1 METLLKDL
9 HFGARLLLKRPGFT
23 LIAIITL
30 ALGVGANTAIFSVVN
45 AVLLRPLPYP
55 DSQRL
60 VTMRSNQSVPDMDD
74 IKAQSQAFEF
84 LGGSVLQALDFTGE
98 AEPVQVQAA
107 LCNEDLFDALGV
119 KAAIGRTISAE
130 EARFGGER
138 VVVLSHA
145 FWQRHFA
152 GDAGVIGKTVPL
164 SGNSYTIIGVMPPN
178 FTMPQQEPDLWAAV
192 RVVNPVAAKFRGVHF
207 LRTFLKLKQGTT
219 LDQARAEM
227 EGIDRW
233 LSEKEPAENKDRR
246 TVFVA
251 LHERVVG
258 NTRTALFVL
267 LGAVGLVLL
276 IACANFANLLLAR
289 AASREQEFVV
299 RAALG
304 AGRGRLVRQMLTE
317 SVLLSVIGGAAGL
330 LLAMWGIDLLVALK
344 PANLPRLSEIGIDMR
359 VLAFTLSVSV
369 ATGLVFG
376 LLPALS
382 ATRLNLN
389 EALKE
394 GGRGATGGAA
404 SHRARSFLVV
414 SEIALALVLLIGAGL
429 LIRSF
434 RQLQSV
440 DPGFNTANLLTM
452 RVELPESR
460 YREIPKQMVFRQ
472 RVLESVNSLPG
483 VQAAMISELPMSS
496 DWLTHNFIIEGR
508 DPMAPGDEPELM
520 TRSVAGDYFTTMG
533 IPLLAGRA
541 FSVQDRPEAPMVA
554 VINQS
559 MARQYFPN
567 QEPIGARF
575 RWARGNEPKWI
586 TIVGIVGDVR
596 HFGFQVA
603 EQPAA
608 YTAYEQ
614 QDQPWKRWMTLV
626 IRSNADQSALLAQ
639 VKSQV
644 WTVDSQIPVTRVK
657 SMTEV
662 MAASL
667 AEQRFNM
674 ALLGLFAAVALTLA
688 AVGIYGVTSYSV
700 TQRTHEIG
708 VRMALGANRRSVV
721 ALVLRQG
728 FVLTAIG
735 VVLGLAAAFGLTRVM
750 SSLLFGVSATDPVTF
765 AIISLLLAG
774 VALAACFVPA
784 RRATKVDPMIALR
797 YE

>member
-1 METLLKDL
+1 MQTFLQDL
-9 HFGARLLLKRPGFT
+9 RFGARLLLKRPGFT

-55 DSQRL
+55 DSERL
-60 VTMRSNQSVPDMDD
+60 VTMRSNQSVPDLDD

-84 LGGSVLQALDFTGE
+84 LGGSVLQSLDFTGE

-119 KAAIGRTISAE
+119 KAAIGRTISAD

-138 VVVLSHA
+138 VAVLSHA
-145 FWQRHFA
+145 FWRRRFA
-152 GDAGVIGKTVPL
+152 GDSGVIGKTIPL
-164 SGNSYTIIGVMPPN
+164 SGNSYTVIGVMPPD
-178 FTMPQQEPDLWAAV
+178 FTLPQQAPDLWASV
-192 RVVNPVAAKFRGVHF
+192 RVVNPLAAKFRGVHF

-219 LDQARAEM
+219 IDQARAEM
-227 EGIDRW
+227 ESIDRW

-246 TVFVA
+246 TIFIP

-258 NTRTALFVL
+258 STRTALFVL
-267 LGAVGLVLL
+267 LGAVALVLL

-317 SVLLSVIGGAAGL
+317 SVLLSMIGGAVGL
-330 LLAMWGIDLLVALK
+330 LLAKWGIDLLIALK
-344 PANLPRLSEIGIDMR
+344 PANLPRLAEIGIDMR

-376 LLPALS
+376 LLPSLS
-382 ATRLNLN
+382 ATRLNLI

-404 SHRARSFLVV
+404 SHRVRSFLVV

-429 LIRSF
+429 LIKSF

-440 DPGFNTANLLTM
+440 DPGFSTANLLTM

-460 YREIPKQMVFRQ
+460 YREIPKQVVFRQ
-472 RVLESVNSLPG
+472 QVLESLNSLPG

-496 DWLTHNFIIEGR
+496 DWLTHNFVIAGR
-508 DPMAPGDEPELM
+508 DPLAPGDEPELM
-520 TRSVAGDYFTTMG
+520 TRSVGGDYFTTMG
-533 IPLLAGRA
+533 IPLLAGRV
-541 FSVQDRPEAPMVA
+541 FSTHDRPEAPMVA

-559 MARQYFPN
+559 MAHQYFPN
-567 QEPIGARF
+567 EDAIGARF
-575 RWARGNEPKWI
+575 RWARGNEPRWI
-586 TIVGIVGDVR
+586 TIVGVVGDVR
-596 HFGFQVA
+596 HFGFQIG

-626 IRSNADQSALLAQ
+626 IRSNAEQSTLLAQ
-639 VKSQV
+639 VKSQL
-644 WTVDSQIPVTRVK
+644 WEVDSQIPLTRVN

-674 ALLGLFAAVALTLA
+674 ALLGLFAGVALALA
-688 AVGIYGVTSYSV
+688 AVGIYGVMSYSV

-708 VRMALGANRRSVV
+708 VRMALGANRSSVV

-735 VVLGLAAAFGLTRVM
+735 VALGLAAALGLTRVM

>member
-1 METLLKDL
+1 MATLLKDL
-9 HFGARLLLKRPGFT
+9 RFGARLLLKRPGFT
-23 LIAIITL
+23 FIAIITL

-55 DSQRL
+55 DSERL
-60 VTMRSNQSVPDMDD
+60 VTMRSNQSVPDLDD

-119 KAAIGRTISAE
+119 KAAIGRTISAD
-130 EARFGGER
+130 EAGFGGER

-152 GDAGVIGKTVPL
+152 GDAGVVGKSIPL
-164 SGNSYTIIGVMPPN
+164 SGNSYTVIGVMPSG
-178 FTMPQQEPDLWAAV
+178 FSMPQQEPDLWAAV
-192 RVVNPVAAKFRGVHF
+192 RVANPVAAKFRGVHF
-207 LRTFLKLKQGTT
+207 LRTFLRLKQSAT

-233 LSEKEPAENKDRR
+233 LAEKEPAENKDRR
-246 TVFVA
+246 TVFVP

-258 NTRTALFVL
+258 STRTALFIL
-267 LGAVGLVLL
+267 LGAVVLVLL

-317 SVLLSVIGGAAGL
+317 SVLLSVIGGAVGL
-330 LLAMWGIDLLVALK
+330 LLAMWSIDLLVALK

-359 VLAFTLSVSV
+359 VLAFTLSVSI

-389 EALKE
+389 DALKE

-404 SHRARSFLVV
+404 SHRVRSFLVV

-429 LIRSF
+429 LIKSF

-440 DPGFNTANLLTM
+440 DPGFNANNLLTM

-460 YREIPKQMVFRQ
+460 YREIPKQLVFRQ

-483 VQAAMISELPMSS
+483 VQAAMVSELPMSS

-508 DPMAPGDEPELM
+508 DPLAPGDEPELM
-520 TRSVAGDYFTTMG
+520 TRSVAGEYFTTMG

-541 FSVQDRPEAPMVA
+541 FSTEDRPEAPMVA
-554 VINQS
+554 VVNQS
-559 MARQYFPN
+559 MAHQYFPN
-567 QEPIGARF
+567 QDPIGARF
-575 RWARGNEPKWI
+575 RWARGNEPRWI
-586 TIVGIVGDVR
+586 TIVGVVGDVR
-596 HFGFQVA
+596 HFGFQID

-626 IRSNADQSALLAQ
+626 IRSNAEQAALLAQ
-639 VKSQV
+639 VKSQL

-662 MAASL
+662 MAGSL

-688 AVGIYGVTSYSV
+688 AVGIYGVMSYSV

-708 VRMALGANRRSVV
+708 VRMALGANQKSVV
-721 ALVLRQG
+721 ALVMRQG
-728 FVLTAIG
+728 LTLTATG
-735 VVLGLAAAFGLTRVM
+735 VALGLAAAFGLTRVM

-784 RRATKVDPMIALR
+784 RRATNVDPMIALR

>member
-1 METLLKDL
+1 MNKLLQDL
-9 HFGARLLLKRPGFT
+9 RYGTRLLIKRPGFT

-55 DSQRL
+55 DSERL
-60 VTMRSNQSVPDMDD
+60 VTMRSNQSLPDLED
-74 IKAQSQAFEF
+74 IKAQSHAFEF
-84 LGGSVLQALDFTGE
+84 LGGSTLQALDFTGE

-119 KAAIGRTISAE
+119 KAAIGRTISTD

-145 FWQRHFA
+145 FWQRHLG
-152 GDAGVIGKTVPL
+152 GDAGIIGKTIPL
-164 SGNSYTIIGVMPPN
+164 SGNSYSIIGVMPSG
-178 FTMPQQEPDLWAAV
+178 FTMPQQTPDVWAAV
-192 RVVNPVAAKFRGVHF
+192 RVVNPLAAKFRGVHF
-207 LRTFLKLKQGTT
+207 LRTYLRLKQGTN
-219 LDQARAEM
+219 LDQAKAEM
-227 EGIDRW
+227 ESIDRW
-233 LSEKEPAENKDRR
+233 LSDKEPAENKDRR
-246 TVFVA
+246 TVFIP

-258 NTRTALFVL
+258 NTRPALLVL

-304 AGRGRLVRQMLTE
+304 AGRGRLVRQLLTE
-317 SVLLSVIGGAAGL
+317 SVLLSLIGGAVGL
-330 LLAMWGIDLLVALK
+330 LLARWGVDLLLAFK
-344 PANLPRLSEIGIDMR
+344 PANLPRLSEIGIDLR

-369 ATGLVFG
+369 ATGLLFG
-376 LLPALS
+376 LVPALS

-394 GGRGATGGAA
+394 GGRGATGSAA
-404 SHRARSFLVV
+404 RQRVRSVLVV

-429 LIRSF
+429 LIKSF
-434 RQLQSV
+434 WRLQSV

-452 RVELPESR
+452 RVELPEAR
-460 YREIPKQMVFRQ
+460 YREIPKQIVFRQ
-472 RVLESVNSLPG
+472 RVLEAMNSLPG
-483 VQAAMISELPMSS
+483 VQAAMISELPMSG
-496 DWLTHNFIIEGR
+496 DLLTHNFVIEGR
-508 DPMAPGDEPELM
+508 DPLAPGDEPELV
-520 TRSVAGDYFTTMG
+520 TRSVTRDYFETMG
-533 IPLLAGRA
+533 IPLLAGRS
-541 FSVQDRPEAPMVA
+541 FSVQDNADAPMVA

-559 MARQYFPN
+559 MVREYFPS
-567 QEPIGARF
+567 QDAIGARF
-575 RWARGNEPKWI
+575 RWARGNPTAWI
-586 TIVGIVGDVR
+586 TIVGVVGDVK
-596 HFGFQVA
+596 HFGFERA

-614 QDQPWKRWMTLV
+614 LDQPWKRWMTLV
-626 IRSNADQSALLAQ
+626 IRSNTDQAALLTQ
-639 VKSQV
+639 MKRQL
-644 WTVDSQIPVTRVK
+644 WTVDGQVPVTRVR

-662 MAASL
+662 MSASL

-674 ALLGLFAAVALTLA
+674 ALLGIFAAVALTLA
-688 AVGIYGVTSYSV
+688 AIGIYGVMSYSV

-708 VRMALGANRRSVV
+708 VRIALGADRSNVV
-721 ALVLRQG
+721 TLVLRQG
-728 FVLTAIG
+728 LVLTAIG
-735 VVLGLAAAFGLTRVM
+735 VVTGLATALALTRVM
-750 SSLLFGVSATDPVTF
+750 SSLLFGVSATDPLTF
-765 AIISLLLAG
+765 AIISVLLAG
-774 VALAACFVPA
+774 VALVACFVPA

>member
-1 METLLKDL
+1 MNKLLQDL
-9 HFGARLLLKRPGFT
+9 RFGTRLLIKRPGFT
-23 LIAIITL
+23 LVAIITL

-55 DSQRL
+55 DSERL
-60 VTMRSNQSVPDMDD
+60 FTMRSNQSVPDLDD
-74 IKAQSQAFEF
+74 IKAQNQSFQF

-107 LCNEDLFDALGV
+107 LCTEDLFDALGV
-119 KAAIGRTISAE
+119 KAAIGRTISPD

-145 FWQRHFA
+145 FWQKHFS
-152 GDAGVIGKTVPL
+152 GDPNIIGKTIPL
-164 SGNSYTIIGVMPPN
+164 SGNGYSVIGVMPRG
-178 FTMPQQEPDLWAAV
+178 FTMPQQTPDVWASV
-192 RVVNPVAAKFRGVHF
+192 RVVNPLAAQFRGVHF
-207 LRTFLKLKQGTT
+207 LRTFLRLKPDTT

-246 TVFVA
+246 TIFIP

-258 NTRTALFVL
+258 SSRTALYVL

-304 AGRGRLVRQMLTE
+304 AGRSRLVRQMLTE
-317 SVLLSVIGGAAGL
+317 SVLLSVIGGASGL
-330 LLAMWGIDLLVALK
+330 LLATWGIDLLLSLK
-344 PANLPRLSEIGIDMR
+344 PANLPRLAEIGIDMR
-359 VLAFTLSVSV
+359 VLAFTLGVSV
-369 ATGLVFG
+369 ATGLLFG
-376 LLPALS
+376 LVPALGG
-382 ATRLNLN
+382 TRMNLN

-394 GGRGATGGAA
+394 GGRGSTGSAA
-404 SHRARSFLVV
+404 SRRVRSFLVV

-429 LIRSF
+429 LIKSF
-434 RQLQSV
+434 HHLQSV
-440 DPGFNTANLLTM
+440 EPGFNSANLLTM

-460 YREIPKQMVFRQ
+460 YREIPKQTLFRQ
-472 RVLESVNSLPG
+472 QVLDAMNSLPG
-483 VQAAMISELPMSS
+483 VQAAMVSELPMGG
-496 DWLTHNFIIEGR
+496 DLLTHNFIIDGR
-508 DPMAPGDEPELM
+508 DPLAVGDEPELV
-520 TRSVAGDYFTTMG
+520 TRSVSRDYFKTMG
-533 IPLLAGRA
+533 IPLLAGRG
-541 FSVQDRPEAPMVA
+541 FSAQDNADAPMVA

-559 MARQYFPN
+559 MVREYFAN
-567 QEPIGARF
+567 QDPIGARF
-575 RWARGNEPKWI
+575 RWARGNPYWI
-586 TIVGIVGDVR
+586 TIVGVVGDVK
-596 HFGFQVA
+596 HFGFGVA

-614 QDQPWKRWMTLV
+614 LDQPWKRWMTLV
-626 IRSNADQSALLAQ
+626 IRGESDQSTLLGQ
-639 VKSQV
+639 VKSQL
-644 WTVDSQIPVTRVK
+644 WAVDPLLPVTRVQ

-674 ALLGLFAAVALTLA
+674 TLLGIFAAVALTLA
-688 AVGIYGVTSYSV
+688 AVGIYGVMSYSV

-708 VRMALGANRRSVV
+708 VRMALGADRGNVV
-721 ALVLRQG
+721 TLVLRQG
-728 FVLTAIG
+728 LLLTSMG
-735 VVLGLAAAFGLTRVM
+735 VGAGLAAALGLTRVM
-750 SSLLFGVSATDPVTF
+750 SSLLFGVSATDPLTF

-784 RRATKVDPMIALR
+784 RRATKVDPLIALR